1 MREIFNLFQTMNATY
16 FGLFDGHA
24 SHIVSL
30 IVSKLLHMHVKVSMC
45 TYGTKIHN
53 FQGI

>member
-1 MREIFNLFQTMNATY
+1 MSATY

-30 IVSKLLHMHVKVSMC
+30 IVSKLLHMHVKVCEFMDLKDINM
-45 TYGTKIHN
+45 TAFDFHIL
-53 FQGI
+53 

>member
-1 MREIFNLFQTMNATY
+1 MGATY

-30 IVSKLLHMHVKVSMC
+30 IVSKLLHMHVKVSIGAC
-45 TYGTKIHN
+45 GTDTCK
-53 FQGI
+53 